1 VTFTDQHGGSLAR
14 SDRVAYG
21 LVMSSRTRIA
31 ALAAWLIAFGLAGSG
46 CNRSAPSA
54 PPSVHVAKPGEV
66 APTAKAAKPGDVGA
80 KAPDAQL
87 SQTSGVKIALADL
100 LPKHAQ
106 TVVVFYRGF
115 W

>member
-1 VTFTDQHGGSLAR
+1 
-14 SDRVAYG
+14 
-21 LVMSSRTRIA
+21 MSSRARVA
-31 ALAAWLIAFGLAGSG
+31 ALAASLVAFGLAGPG

-54 PPSVHVAKPGEV
+54 PPSDHAAKPGE
-66 APTAKAAKPGDVGA
+66 AAKPANAAKPGDVGA

-87 SQTSGVKIALADL
+87 SQTSGAKIALADL
-100 LPKHAQ
+100 LPRHAQ